1 MFLTPEEERRAQLRK
16 EKMAQ
21 RRKKVQRMKLA
32 IVGGCAL
39 AVVLI
44 VVFMTKDI
52 SGSNTSSL
60 SIASANTS
68 AQITEA
74 KETAARETIQETA
87 SELMETASSSD
98 SEEDGTQTQ
107 AEIPAAA
114 SLDSPY
120 AQALVDLAKQEPR
133 LITMLQNL
141 SDYPEDLHKMI
152 VENSETLDF
161 VLDYPEKKDTVAA
174 DTIGEVTKGTIP
186 LLLQWDSRWGYSPY
200 GDSIIGASGC
210 GPTCIAMVASGL
222 TGRSDIT
229 PAKVAEYSM
238 EGGFLTSEADTKW
251 DLMSYGCEQFGITGT
266 VLSLEETAM
275 RRSLEAGSP
284 IICSMRPG
292 DFTNGGHF
300 IVLTGYQ
307 DGMFQVHDPNSKL
320 RSEQLWSFDTLKGQI
335 KNLWSY
341 TLCD

>member
-74 KETAARETIQETA
+74 KETAARETIQETS
-87 SELMETASSSD
+87 SELMETASSD

-107 AEIPAAA
+107 DEIPAAA

-141 SDYPEDLHKMI
+141 SDYPEDLHKMV

-251 DLMSYGCEQFGITGT
+251 DLMSYGCERFGITGT

>member
-74 KETAARETIQETA
+74 KETAARETIQETS
-87 SELMETASSSD
+87 SELMETASSD

-141 SDYPEDLHKMI
+141 SDYPEDLHKMV

>member
-1 MFLTPEEERRAQLRK
+1 MYLTPEEERRAQLRK
-16 EKMAQ
+16 DKMAQ

-52 SGSNTSSL
+52 SGSNASSL
-60 SIASANTS
+60 SSASANTS
-68 AQITEA
+68 MQITEA
-74 KETAARETIQETA
+74 KETATQETIQETA
-87 SELMETASSSD
+87 SELMETASSD

-107 AEIPAAA
+107 DEIPAAA

-141 SDYPEDLHKMI
+141 SDYPEDLHKMV
-152 VENSETLDF
+152 VENTETLDF

-229 PAKVAEYSM
+229 PAKVANYSM

-251 DLMSYGCEQFGITGT
+251 DLMSYGCQQFGITGT

-320 RSEQLWSFDTLKGQI
+320 RSKQLWSFDTLKGQI